1 MIEFKRA
8 GVVLQTTALAF
19 ESMGV
24 LNPAVIIHNGVI
36 HMFYRAVA
44 KDSKSTIGYCLFQ
57 TPLLVDKRMEKPLLV
72 GDTIHEKMGMED
84 PRIVEIDGLFYL
96 SYTAFDGKSALGSL
110 LLSKDLIHFYGKRV
124 IVALKKLNTKKNLL
138 AERFRWDKNLV
149 FFPRRINGQ
158 IYFMHRIKP
167 HILLSSVANISEI
180 DALFWERKPLSKRNT
195 RLYLKSREIGS
206 NYVGAGCPPIETE
219 AGWLLIYH
227 AAYLLE
233 DQIIYKIHVA
243 LLDIE
248 QPSRVIAELPYPVL
262 EPQTAYERFGI
273 VNNVVFPTASIEILD
288 TVYVYYGA
296 ADSCIACAY
305 FSMSEMLQELLKHP
319 LLESYDA

>member
-1 MIEFKRA
+1 MIEFIRA
-8 GVVLQTTALAF
+8 GVVLEPTALSF
-19 ESMGV
+19 EALGV
-24 LNPAVIIHNGVI
+24 LNPAVIVHNGVI
-36 HMFYRAVA
+36 HMLYRAVA
-44 KDSKSTIGYCLFQ
+44 LDFKSSIGYCRFR
-57 TPLLVDKRMEKPLLV
+57 TPLLIEERLNKPLLV
-72 GDTIHEKMGMED
+72 GQTIHEVMGMED
-84 PRIVEIDGLFYL
+84 PRLVRIEGLFYL

-110 LLSKDLIHFYGKRV
+110 LLSEDLIHFYGKRV
-124 IVALKKLNTKKNLL
+124 IVALQKLKTKKVQQV
-138 AERFRWDKNLV
+138 ERYRWDKNLV

-167 HILLSSVANISEI
+167 HILLSSVIELSEI
-180 DALFWERKPLSKRNT
+180 DAQFWKRKPLSKINT
-195 RLYLKSREIGS
+195 RLHLKSREIGS

-233 DQIIYKIHVA
+233 EQIIYKIHVA
-243 LLDIE
+243 LLDLN

-262 EPQTAYERFGI
+262 EPKTAYERFGN

-305 FSMSEMLQELLKHP
+305 FSMSDLLQELLKNP
-319 LLESYDA
+319 LPDAYDA

>member
-8 GVVLQTTALAF
+8 GVVLESTALAF
-19 ESMGV
+19 EALGV
-24 LNPAVIIHNGVI
+24 LNPAVIMHNGVI

-44 KDSKSTIGYCLFQ
+44 LNHISTIGYCRFQ
-57 TPLLVDKRMEKPLLV
+57 TPLLIEKRSNKPILI
-72 GDTIHEKMGMED
+72 GQTIHEAMGMED
-84 PRIVEIDGLFYL
+84 PRLVRIEDLFYL

-110 LLSKDLIHFYGKRV
+110 LLSTDLIHFYGKRV
-124 IVALKKLNTKKNLL
+124 IVALQKLKTKKNQQV
-138 AERFRWDKNLV
+138 ERYRWDKNLV

-167 HILLSSVANISEI
+167 HILLSSVGQISEI
-180 DALFWERKPLSKRNT
+180 DSLFWKRELLSKINT
-195 RLYLKSREIGS
+195 RLLLKSREIGS

-219 AGWLLIYH
+219 SGWLLIYH

-233 DQIIYKIHVA
+233 EQVIYKIHVA
-243 LLDIE
+243 LLDLN
-248 QPSRVIAELPYPVL
+248 QPNRVIAELPYPVL
-262 EPQTAYERFGI
+262 EPQAAYERFGN
-273 VNNVVFPTASIEILD
+273 VNNVVFPTASIEVLD

-305 FSMSEMLQELLKHP
+305 FSKSALLHELLKNP
-319 LLESYDA
+319 LPDAYDA

>member
-1 MIEFKRA
+1 MIVFIRA
-8 GVVLQTTALAF
+8 GVVLEPTALPF
-19 ESMGV
+19 EALGV
-24 LNPAVIIHNGVI
+24 LNPAVIVHDGII

-44 KDSKSTIGYCLFQ
+44 LDHVSTIGYCRFQ
-57 TPLLVDKRMEKPLLV
+57 TPLLVERRLEQPLLT
-72 GDTIHEKMGMED
+72 GQTIHEAMGLED
-84 PRIVEIDGLFYL
+84 PRLVRIEGLFYM

-124 IVALKKLNTKKNLL
+124 IVALQKLKTKKDQQV
-138 AERFRWDKNLV
+138 ERYRWDKNLV

-167 HILLSSVANISEI
+167 HILLSSVSEISEV
-180 DALFWERKPLSKRNT
+180 DEQFWKRKPRSRVNT
-195 RLYLKSREIGS
+195 RLLLKSREIGS

-227 AAYLLE
+227 AAYLFE
-233 DQIIYKIHVA
+233 EQTIYKIHVA
-243 LLDIE
+243 LLDLH

-262 EPQTAYERFGI
+262 EPQTTYERFGN
-273 VNNVVFPTASIEILD
+273 VDNVVFPTASIEVLD

-305 FSMSEMLQELLKHP
+305 FSMSALLQELLKNP
-319 LLESYDA
+319 TPDAYDA

>member
-8 GVVLQTTALAF
+8 GVVLEPTALAF
-19 ESMGV
+19 EALGV
-24 LNPAVIIHNGVI
+24 LNPAVIMHNGVI

-44 KDSKSTIGYCLFQ
+44 LNHISTIGYCRFQ
-57 TPLLVDKRMEKPLLV
+57 TPLLIEKRSNKPILI
-72 GDTIHEKMGMED
+72 GQTIHEAMGMED
-84 PRIVEIDGLFYL
+84 PRLVRIEDLFYL

-110 LLSKDLIHFYGKRV
+110 LLSTDLIHFYGKRV
-124 IVALKKLNTKKNLL
+124 IVALQKLKTKKNQQV
-138 AERFRWDKNLV
+138 ERYRWDKNLV

-167 HILLSSVANISEI
+167 HILLSSVTDISEV
-180 DALFWERKPLSKRNT
+180 DEQFWKRKPSYKINT
-195 RLYLKSREIGS
+195 RLFLKSREIGS

-233 DQIIYKIHVA
+233 GQIIYKIHVA
-243 LLDIE
+243 LLDIN

-262 EPQTAYERFGI
+262 EPQTTYERFGN
-273 VNNVVFPTASIEILD
+273 VNDVVFPTASIEVLD

-305 FSMSEMLQELLKHP
+305 VSMSALLQELLKNP
-319 LLESYDA
+319 LPDTYDA